1 MIINAKSLGV
11 SALQTDVAIIGG
23 GASGL
28 TLAGHL
34 NRDLIVI
41 EAGNFRV
48 NPERDKSL
56 VFETT
61 GREMNTQSLRRQLLG
76 GAGAL
81 WAGRCAALN
90 PVDFEKRDWV
100 NHSGWPITY
109 EDLNPHYASAR
120 KALSLREPDALLKTN
135 TPLKNNIIDHFEYL
149 DLELW
154 QYAFA
159 APEVP
164 IHFGKLYAP
173 IFEGKNKNLL
183 VNAEA
188 KRIETE
194 GNRITALHVVDP
206 SGRHLEIRAK
216 HFVLACGCV
225 EVNRFLL
232 DNEPNN
238 EALIRPV
245 KKWLGHGFHQH
256 LLIDGGQIE
265 ASHKNSKLL
274 QKSLNRFRN
283 KPAYSHELGLKISQ
297 TAAKKFEVANMS
309 ATFKYTPR
317 PIHSPLSALGL
328 ASSKLRGREP
338 IFWKP
343 KISIELSTEQDIVYD
358 HKVSLGSKMDK
369 HGRRNA
375 SVHWNI
381 NEFELASACKMNTF
395 VSEGLKRNGIG
406 QLDRF
411 NSPQD
416 MRDQPMRESLHH
428 MGGARMSEGPSTGV
442 VDKNLTLHGS
452 ANLSI
457 TGGAVFPTGG
467 HVNPTL
473 TMMALS
479 IKLAEFLNDI
489 EA

>member
-11 SALQTDVAIIGG
+11 STLQTDVAIIGG

-34 NRDLIVI
+34 NRDLMVI

-48 NPERDKSL
+48 NPERDKNF

-90 PVDFEKRDWV
+90 PIDFEKRDWV

-109 EDLNPHYASAR
+109 EDLNPHYSSAR

-135 TPLKNNIIDHFEYL
+135 TPLKNKITDHFEYL

-164 IHFGKLYAP
+164 VHFGKLYAP

-188 KRIETE
+188 TRFETE
-194 GNRITALHVVDP
+194 GSRITALHVVDP
-206 SGRHLEIRAK
+206 SGRHLEIRAR

-225 EVNRFLL
+225 EINRFLL
-232 DNEPNN
+232 DNADNN
-238 EALIRPV
+238 KALIGPV
-245 KKWLGHGFHQH
+245 EKWLGQGFHQH
-256 LLIDGGQIE
+256 LLVDGGQIE
-265 ASHKNSKLL
+265 ASSKNSKLL

-283 KPAYSHELGLKISQ
+283 KPAYSHEIGLKISQ
-297 TAAKKFEVANMS
+297 NAANKFELANMS
-309 ATFKYTPR
+309 ATFRYTPR
-317 PIHSPLSALGL
+317 SNYSPLSTLGL
-328 ASSKLRGREP
+328 VSSKLRGREP

-343 KISIELSTEQDIVYD
+343 KIDIELSIEQDIVYD
-358 HKVSLGSKMDK
+358 NKISLGPKTDK
-369 HGRRNA
+369 NGRRNA

-381 NEFELASACKMNTF
+381 NELELLSACKLNEF
-395 VSEGLKRNGIG
+395 VNQGLKLNGIG
-406 QLDRF
+406 HLNRLH
-411 NSPQD
+411 SPQD
-416 MRDQPMRESLHH
+416 VIAQTMRESLHH
-428 MGGARMSEGPSTGV
+428 MGGTRMSENTSTGV

-479 IKLAEFLNDI
+479 IKLAEFLNDTKT
-489 EA
+489 

>member
-11 SALQTDVAIIGG
+11 STLQTDVAIIGG

-90 PVDFEKRDWV
+90 PIDFEKRDWV

-109 EDLNPHYASAR
+109 EDLNPHYAIAR

-135 TPLKNNIIDHFEYL
+135 TPLKNNITDHFEYL

-188 KRIETE
+188 TRIETE
-194 GNRITALHVVDP
+194 GNRITVLHVVDP

-265 ASHKNSKLL
+265 A
-274 QKSLNRFRN
+274 R
-283 KPAYSHELGLKISQ
+283 
-297 TAAKKFEVANMS
+297 
-309 ATFKYTPR
+309 
-317 PIHSPLSALGL
+317 
-328 ASSKLRGREP
+328 
-338 IFWKP
+338 
-343 KISIELSTEQDIVYD
+343 
-358 HKVSLGSKMDK
+358 LGSKMDK

-381 NEFELASACKMNTF
+381 NEFELLSACKMNTF
-395 VSEGLKRNGIG
+395 VSEGLKRNVIG

-411 NSPQD
+411 HSPQD

-479 IKLAEFLNDI
+479 IKLAEFLDNI
-489 EA
+489 KT